1 MRYEAQAVPKAQKAP
16 SHDSSPKHSQKRST
30 LTVLFSAL
38 AVGTALSILLLPRS
52 STHDRSESAPPRAVF
67 LGEELPLDHGAI
79 DAALERARKFSEST
93 LTLVLPDQ
101 RAEIVSLSK
110 LGATIETTRLS
121 NFIRDLRDGTS
132 ELRRRYHALS
142 TDKPLSIPV
151 PLRLDAGLALSV
163 LLGLKDALD
172 TSPEDARIDLNEKRV
187 RGDVEGRAL
196 DVDKTLERI
205 DQALA
210 RGELRAE
217 VAFVTRPAAQRKENL
232 SDVRFENVLGHF
244 ETKYSR
250 SKAAE
255 ARTYNLRRAALSL
268 DGTVLLPGQI
278 FDFNRVVGPRDEAHG
293 YKVATV
299 IADGELA
306 DGIGGGTCQISG
318 TLHGAA
324 FFAGLEIVERYPH
337 TRPSS
342 YIKMGLD
349 ATVVYPT
356 INFRLRNPFDFP
368 VVLHMSVKDGVVR
381 AEVLGPKIDQVVT
394 MIRRI
399 DEALPYDEVE
409 RPLAELPKGQRVLLQ
424 RGVPGFRLH
433 RYRVARR
440 GNQTVREKWRDIY
453 PPTTQIVG
461 VGTGDV
467 SAKGNRKS
475 DTTPEYL
482 ADELLILTLRR
493 SSDSDPGSFAENR
506 QAGQFGE
513 PGWSARRGMPFWGEI
528 VRN

>member
-1 MRYEAQAVPKAQKAP
+1 
-16 SHDSSPKHSQKRST
+16 
-30 LTVLFSAL
+30 
-38 AVGTALSILLLPRS
+38 
-52 STHDRSESAPPRAVF
+52 
-67 LGEELPLDHGAI
+67 
-79 DAALERARKFSEST
+79 
-93 LTLVLPDQ
+93 
-101 RAEIVSLSK
+101 
-110 LGATIETTRLS
+110 
-121 NFIRDLRDGTS
+121 
-132 ELRRRYHALS
+132 
-142 TDKPLSIPV
+142 
-151 PLRLDAGLALSV
+151 ALSV

-217 VAFVTRPAAQRKENL
+217 VAFVTRPAAQKKESL
-232 SDVRFENVLGHF
+232 SDVRFEAVLGHF

-255 ARTYNLRRAALSL
+255 ARTYNLRRAALAL
-268 DGTVLLPGQI
+268 DGTVLLPGQV

-337 TRPSS
+337 TRPSA

-356 INFRLRNPFDFP
+356 INFRVRNPFDFP
-368 VVLHMSVKDGVVR
+368 VVLHQTVKNGVVR
-381 AEVLGPKIDQVVT
+381 AEVLGP
-394 MIRRI
+394 
-399 DEALPYDEVE
+399 P
-409 RPLAELPKGQRVLLQ
+409 
-424 RGVPGFRLH
+424 
-433 RYRVARR
+433 
-440 GNQTVREKWRDIY
+440 RD
-453 PPTTQIVG
+453 
-461 VGTGDV
+461 
-467 SAKGNRKS
+467 
-475 DTTPEYL
+475 
-482 ADELLILTLRR
+482 LTI
-493 SSDSDPGSFAENR
+493 S
-506 QAGQFGE
+506 
-513 PGWSARRGMPFWGEI
+513 
-528 VRN
+528 